1 MVNRRSFLLGSSGIA
16 LSSLLSACN
25 NAFDLSIA
33 VLQNSL
39 PIQLIASIKQE
50 RELLG
55 IVRLNPQLTLEK
67 LYDSLLIQQ
76 GKKTNKINQHQ
87 KKNDFNLSQQSNHK
101 SNSPP
106 HDLITLGNY
115 WLTSAIENQLIDSL
129 KLTKLKNWQK
139 LPPIFQQLV
148 TRNNQGRLDNQGEI
162 WGAPYRWGYTMI
174 AYREDKLK
182 PLGWQPQDWKD
193 LWQPEIN
200 NRLSLVNNP
209 REVIGLVLKKL
220 GYSYNTTNLQK
231 IVNLLP
237 ELQRLHQQVKF
248 YDSRNYL
255 QPLILGD
262 TWLAVGWST
271 DIIPVMERF
280 SNIKA
285 VIPAS
290 GTSLWA
296 DIWVKPRSLSGTTPS
311 PSVLEKIYN
320 WIDFCWQPKSARQI
334 SLFTSGISPME
345 TSFSTNN
352 RQIPLISAEVL
363 AKSEFIEP
371 LEDEFW
377 TQYREIWS
385 NI

>member
-1 MVNRRSFLLGSSGIA
+1 MVSRRSFLWGSSSIA
-16 LSSLLSACN
+16 LSSLLSACDS
-25 NAFDLSIA
+25 ASDLSIA
-33 VLQNSL
+33 ILQDSL
-39 PIQLIASIKQE
+39 PNQLITTIQQQSSS
-50 RELLG
+50 LG
-55 IVRLNPQLTLEK
+55 IVKLKPESTLEE
-67 LYDSLLIQQ
+67 LYNSLLIQQ
-76 GKKTNKINQHQ
+76 GKKPDNLKDNQE
-87 KKNDFNLSQQSNHK
+87 KSSFKLSSSDNNQSSSQSK
-101 SNSPP
+101 
-106 HDLITLGNY
+106 DLITLGNY

-129 KLTKLKNWQK
+129 ELTKLKNWQK
-139 LPPIFQQLV
+139 LPPLFQQLV
-148 TRNNQGRLDNQGEI
+148 TRDNQGKLDNQGKI
-162 WGAPYRWGYTMI
+162 WGTPYRWGYTMI

-182 PLGWQPQDWKD
+182 SLGWQPQDWED

-220 GYSYNTTNLQK
+220 GYSYNTTNPQT
-231 IVNLLP
+231 IPNLLS
-237 ELQRLHQQVKF
+237 ELQSLHQQVKF

-271 DIIPVMERF
+271 DIIPVIERF

-296 DIWVKPRSLSGTTPS
+296 DIWVKPRSQ
-311 PSVLEKIYN
+311 SVSENIYN

-345 TSFSTNN
+345 TSISTNN
-352 RQIPLISAEVL
+352 RQIPLMSEEVL

-371 LEDEFW
+371 LEDNFFAE
-377 TQYREIWS
+377 YEAIWS
-385 NI
+385 KI